1 MNVELFMWGEE
12 EQERESEINTKKL
25 YELMKDIWK
34 TIMNVSMKCVQQLM
48 QKMKHLIT
56 RYKKSTNYVNKW

>member
-12 EQERESEINTKKL
+12 EQERESEINTEKL
-25 YELMKDIWK
+25 YELMKNIWK
-34 TIMNVSMKCVQQLM
+34 TIMNVSMKCV